1 MNGGRDRPLLEWVVR
16 ALSWA
21 LGTDAEWAIGDL
33 EERERT
39 RRARRAAGP
48 WRLVRDVGST
58 LGWGLTRRIRRG
70 WKMGMD
76 IWWDEL
82 SLAARSL
89 MRRPGYTAG
98 VVVTLGLGI
107 GTVAAAFTVV
117 DGVVLRPLPFPD
129 SERLARLYR
138 TDDRGASDLDFSA
151 AQAEALSR
159 TAAAGAGI
167 GAFSRAGRILRP
179 GDYADAQPRSVGF
192 ARVTDGFLET
202 LGVSPRFGRLFD
214 PAELRD
220 GAPVVVLSEEL
231 WHSVFEADP
240 SVLGSA
246 VYLDE
251 ALHTIVGVLP
261 AGSGFPEDAL
271 LWRPLTPDER
281 TDDDP
286 ELVMIARLPDGVSLA
301 AFEDVLNGAADVAAA
316 DVPGSGIRALPLRD
330 AVLGESLPRALI
342 VLLVASALVL
352 LVAFT
357 NAAGLQVLRAMEA
370 RGDASVRMAL
380 GASVPRVVRGLLFEC
395 LLLAGGGLTLGL
407 AMAAGALPALRALA
421 PGAVPRLASVE
432 LDVRVAAAVGVVAL
446 VGALAGG
453 LAPALSVARRSVAGI
468 RWGGGIVSG
477 ALRLRTLRT
486 LVAVQLG
493 LTTVLVISAGLLS
506 ASLQRLLEV
515 PRGFDAEHLLAV
527 PLAMS
532 SATGSLRSF
541 QQELLEGSRRI
552 PGVTEAAVGIGL
564 PGLGTGMKLE
574 MIGVADLPITPG
586 ESRPGYLQTVSPSF
600 FATARLPILEGRP
613 LPAGRSEGAG
623 AAVVN
628 RAFARA
634 FLGPEPGVGQRFTR
648 SGSGGEGRQV
658 MRVVGVSAD
667 VIAAPGERPPPVLYV
682 STEAVPI
689 YKNLLVRLDP
699 AAPADLTV
707 RRVHEE
713 ILALDPEQPVNVTE
727 WMTDVL
733 GEYGARTRFH
743 ARLMTLFGALAL
755 SLAAV
760 GVYGVAAYG
769 ASQRRAELGLRRALG
784 ARRGGVLALVLGR
797 AVGTSLLGI
806 ACGAVGAWVLSRL
819 LQTLLFE
826 ISPFDP
832 VIYLAGAAGLG
843 AVAVLAGLVPA
854 LRAARDEDGLSRLL
868 REG

>member
-1 MNGGRDRPLLEWVVR
+1 M
-16 ALSWA
+16 
-21 LGTDAEWAIGDL
+21 
-33 EERERT
+33 
-39 RRARRAAGP
+39 
-48 WRLVRDVGST
+48 
-58 LGWGLTRRIRRG
+58 
-70 WKMGMD
+70 
-76 IWWDEL
+76 
-82 SLAARSL
+82 
-89 MRRPGYTAG
+89 
-98 VVVTLGLGI
+98 VVTLGLGI

-117 DGVVLRPLPFPD
+117 YGVVLRPLPFPE
-129 SERLARLYR
+129 SERLVRLYR
-138 TDDRGASDLDFSA
+138 IDDRGANDLDFSA
-151 AQAEALSR
+151 AQVEALSR
-159 TAAAGAGI
+159 TAAAGGGM

-179 GDYADAQPRSVGF
+179 GKYTDAQPRSVGF

-202 LGVSPRFGRLFD
+202 LGVSPRLGRLFD
-214 PAELRD
+214 SAELRD

-231 WHSVFEADP
+231 WRSVFGADP
-240 SVLGSA
+240 TVLGST

-251 ALHTIVGVLP
+251 RLHTIVGILP

-281 TDDDP
+281 ADDDP
-286 ELVMIARLPDGVSLA
+286 ELVTVARIPAGLSLG
-301 AFEDVLNGAADVAAA
+301 AFEEVLRGAAKASAPDVWKR
-316 DVPGSGIRALPLRD
+316 SGIRALPLRD

-342 VLLVASALVL
+342 VLLAASALVL

-357 NAAGLQVLRAMEA
+357 NAAGLQLLRALEA
-370 RGDASVRMAL
+370 RHDASVRIAL
-380 GASVPRVVRGLLFEC
+380 GASVPRVVRGLLSES
-395 LLLAGGGLTLGL
+395 LLLTGAGLTVGL
-407 AMAAGALPALRALA
+407 ALAAGALPALRALV

-432 LDVRVAAAVGVVAL
+432 LDLWVAAAVGAVAL

-453 LAPALSVARRSVAGI
+453 LVSALSVVRRSVAGI
-468 RWGGGIVSG
+468 RAGGGVVSSG
-477 ALRLRTLRT
+477 LRLRTLRT
-486 LVAVQLG
+486 LVALQLG

-506 ASLQRLLEV
+506 VSLRRLLDV
-515 PRGFDAEHLLAV
+515 PRGFDAEQLLAV

-541 QQELLEGSRRI
+541 QDELLERIEQI
-552 PGVTEAAVGIGL
+552 PGVTEAALSIGL

-574 MIGVADLPITPG
+574 MIGVSDLPVPPG

-600 FATARLPILEGRP
+600 FATVRLPIPEGRP

-634 FLGPEPGVGQRFTR
+634 FLGPEPWVGQRFTR
-648 SGSGGEGRQV
+648 SGPGGEGRQA
-658 MRVVGVSAD
+658 MEVVGVSAN
-667 VIAAPGERPPPVLYV
+667 VIAAPGEGPPSVLYV

-689 YKNLLVRLDP
+689 YKNLLVRVDP
-699 AAPADLTV
+699 AVAADFTI
-707 RRVHEE
+707 RRIHEE
-713 ILALDPEQPVNVTE
+713 ILALDPEQPVNVTQ

-784 ARRGGVLALVLGR
+784 ARRSGVLALVLGR
-797 AVGTSLLGI
+797 ALGTSLLGI
-806 ACGAVGAWVLSRL
+806 ACGAVGAWGISRVL
-819 LQTLLFE
+819 QNLLFE
-826 ISPFDP
+826 TSPFDP
-832 VIYLAGAAGLG
+832 VIYVAGAAGLG
-843 AVAVLAGLVPA
+843 AVALLAGLLPA
-854 LRAARDEDGLSRLL
+854 VRAARDEDGLSMLL